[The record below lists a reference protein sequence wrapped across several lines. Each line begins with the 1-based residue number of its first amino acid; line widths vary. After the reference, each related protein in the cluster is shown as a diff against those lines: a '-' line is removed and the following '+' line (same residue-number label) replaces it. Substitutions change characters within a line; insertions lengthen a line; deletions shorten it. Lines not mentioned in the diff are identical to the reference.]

1 MRMTIKLLSIASIV
15 HGYSDPYF
23 YAFGIEFRR
32 RPGGKNVWESLR
44 RERSIRVLSRFGRY
58 FRLDLKFRVMYVFF
72 DDSSNKSTTIGCSMI
87 RGLRSRGFVVA

>member
-1 MRMTIKLLSIASIV
+1 MTIKLLSIASIV

-32 RPGGKNVWESLR
+32 RLGGKIVWESLR
-44 RERSIRVLSRFGRY
+44 RGRSIRVLSRFD
-58 FRLDLKFRVMYVFF
+58 FRLDLKLTAMYVFF
-72 DDSSNKSTTIGCSMI
+72 DDSSNKFTTIGCSMI

>member
-1 MRMTIKLLSIASIV
+1 MRMTIELLSIASIV

-58 FRLDLKFRVMYVFF
+58 FRLDAKLTAMYVFF
-72 DDSSNKSTTIGCSMI
+72 DESSIKSPNIGSSI
-87 RGLRSRGFVVA
+87 RPVYAAEALW